1 MNIRQIMPLAK
12 SNDELEEFAKT
23 IPKLETVKEV
33 RAERLIRE
41 KTLQKRIDNI
51 YQALFKKLWECEP
64 RYPCGSAAC
73 PECFRRHRLIMTREV
88 IKLCKKR
95 KKWRGLTLI
104 FYQDAISD
112 EELLEWRPD
121 TLKAR
126 LRRWLKECG
135 FEGMVIGGFEMDFH
149 TGIQKWLPHFH
160 LIIPSDKD
168 VINKL
173 RIKMK
178 NKRNMNTREG
188 VVNRPMLSS
197 KLKEPERQI
206 SYRFKAIWWRVES
219 IQHNGT
225 YFLDGRE
232 RKRKRWTKK
241 YRLLS
246 EQHTDSLIM
255 LDAIGMA
262 GLTFMYKVRRYGDH
276 LLMS

>member
-1 MNIRQIMPLAK
+1 MNIRRIMPLAK
-12 SNDELEEFAKT
+12 LNDELEEFAKT
-23 IPKLETVKEV
+23 IPKFETVKEV

-41 KTLQKRIDNI
+41 KALQKRKDNI

-73 PECFRRHRLIMTREV
+73 PECFRRHRLIMTGEV
-88 IKLCKKR
+88 MKLCKK
-95 KKWRGLTLI
+95 KKRWRGLTLI

-112 EELLEWRPD
+112 DELLEWRPD

-126 LRRWLKECG
+126 LRRWLKESG
-135 FEGMVIGGFEMDFH
+135 FEGMVIGGLEMDFH
-149 TGIQKWLPHFH
+149 MDIKKWMPHFH
-160 LIIPSDKD
+160 LIIPNDKNA
-168 VINKL
+168 IKKL

-178 NKRNMNTREG
+178 RKRNMNTREG

-197 KLKEPERQI
+197 KLKVPKRQI

-219 IQHNGT
+219 IQHNDI
-225 YFLDGRE
+225 YLLDNKE

-246 EQHTDSLIM
+246 KQHTDSLIM

-262 GLTFMYKVRRYGDH
+262 GLTFMYKARRYGDH

>member
-1 MNIRQIMPLAK
+1 MNISRIMPLAK
-12 SNDELEEFAKT
+12 LNDELEEFAKT
-23 IPKLETVKEV
+23 IPKFETVKDV
-33 RAERLIRE
+33 RAEKLIRE
-41 KTLQKRIDNI
+41 KALQKRKDNI
-51 YQALFKKLWECEP
+51 YQVLFKKLWECEP

-73 PECFRRHRLIMTREV
+73 PECFRRHRLIMIREV
-88 IKLCKKR
+88 MKLCKKR

-112 EELLEWRPD
+112 DELLEWRPAS
-121 TLKAR
+121 LIAR
-126 LRRWLKECG
+126 LRRWLKECD
-135 FEGMVIGGFEMDFH
+135 FERMVIGGFEMDFH
-149 TGIQKWLPHFH
+149 TGIKKWLPHFH
-160 LIIPSDKD
+160 LIIPNDKTA
-168 VINKL
+168 IKKL

-188 VVNRPMLSS
+188 VINRPMLSS
-197 KLKEPERQI
+197 KLKAPEHQI

-219 IQHNGT
+219 IQHNGI
-225 YFLDGRE
+225 YVLDGKE
-232 RKRKRWTKK
+232 RKRKRWTRK

-246 EQHTDSLIM
+246 KQHTDSLIM